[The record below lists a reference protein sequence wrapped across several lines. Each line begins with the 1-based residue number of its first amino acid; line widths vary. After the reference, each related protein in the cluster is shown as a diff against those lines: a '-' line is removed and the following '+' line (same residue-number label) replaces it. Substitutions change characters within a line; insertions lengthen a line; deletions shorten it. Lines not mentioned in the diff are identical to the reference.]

1 MSGIDSKV
9 LRKVQLIML
18 DMLLEFDAICNKHNL
33 SYWLDSGT
41 LLGAV
46 RHKGFIPWDDDIDI
60 SMPYEDYKKFQEIA
74 KQELSKDIFL
84 QSKESDS
91 AFLFDYTKL
100 RSNRASIVE
109 FHEKSADVAYHQG
122 VFVDIFPM
130 LTVPNSDFYKDYYK
144 NIFHLIRQTSAVS
157 LHTPNG
163 ANLPDVRQKL
173 VQSLQLM
180 HQGWESNENLVI
192 YGGEMPDVAA
202 YFEYKEIFPLSQVE
216 FEGHKFSAPK
226 NPHHYLGAIY
236 SFNYMELPPIDKRTI
251 HAHKITLV
259 E

>member
-9 LRKVQLIML
+9 LRKAQLIML
-18 DMLLEFDAICNKHNL
+18 DMLLEFDAICTKHKL
-33 SYWLDSGT
+33 LYWLDSGT

-251 HAHKITLV
+251 HAHEMRV
-259 E
+259 